1 MTDEVKRS
9 RLGMSRYRSSKHAR
23 PKPPRSHS
31 SNGLWVLAGCSSAII
46 GAFAFT
52 LSRDPTTPSAT
63 KEVGVPSAPLEMSRE
78 PSIAQAP
85 PKPTPPVKSQFQIC
99 VAVRDNCVVD
109 GDTMW
114 LAGAKIRIADIDA
127 PEVTDPKCDYEKQLG
142 DRATFRLLEL
152 LNAGPFEVQTSGDR
166 QTDKYGRDLRILV
179 RDGQSLGQQLV
190 DEGLARDWTGR
201 REPWC

>member
-1 MTDEVKRS
+1 M
-9 RLGMSRYRSSKHAR
+9 GRYRSSKHAR
-23 PKPPRSHS
+23 PKPPRSRS

-52 LSRDPTTPSAT
+52 LSRAPTMPSST
-63 KEVGVPSAPLEMSRE
+63 KEVGVPSAPLEISRE
-78 PSIAQAP
+78 PSFVQAP
-85 PKPTPPVKSQFQIC
+85 PKPTPPVKNQFQIC

-152 LNAGPFEVQTSGDR
+152 LNAGPFEVRTSGDR

-190 DEGLARDWTGR
+190 DEGLARAWAGR